1 MKEEIRFMW
10 LMIFFDLPVK
20 SKPQR
25 SRATRFRNSLLNDGF
40 MMVQFSVYARA
51 CRGQD
56 AVDKHLM
63 RARLALPKEGSVRA
77 LQVTDK
83 QYGRMELMLGL
94 AKKTES
100 KATKQM
106 VLL

>member
-1 MKEEIRFMW
+1 MKEDVRFMW

-20 SKPQR
+20 NKIQR
-25 SRATRFRNSLLNDGF
+25 TKATRFRNALLNDGF
-40 MMVQFSVYARA
+40 MMLQFSVYARA
-51 CRGQD
+51 CRGQE
-56 AVDKHLM
+56 AVDKHLN
-63 RARLALPKEGSVRA
+63 RTRLALPKEGSVRA

-94 AKKTES
+94 GKKTEK